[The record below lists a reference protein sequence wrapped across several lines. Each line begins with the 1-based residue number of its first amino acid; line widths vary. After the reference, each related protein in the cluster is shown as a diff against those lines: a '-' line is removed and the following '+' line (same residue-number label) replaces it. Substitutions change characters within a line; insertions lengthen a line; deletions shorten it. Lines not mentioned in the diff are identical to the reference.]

1 MNNKKWA
8 IKRLTVN
15 LTSGEVEKLEQYCK
29 ITGRAAT
36 DVIRELIRSIPAD
49 NSEVSERKKL
59 AKRLPD

>member
-36 DVIRELIRSIPAD
+36 DVIRELIRSIPSD
-49 NSEVSERKKL
+49 NSEVSERHKL
-59 AKRLPD
+59 VK